1 MADNTIKLSA
11 FTGMSNVEDAEE
23 LFVKQGVARPRIIL
37 NADVTNSGKIVKR
50 DGQTKIINLT
60 DGHSQWAGA
69 TCHLVMDGTTLKRI
83 TGKTATAIGSIGG
96 MKAKTYYA
104 EVGNLVYISN
114 QYTNMVFDSSDNS
127 LSAWGL
133 AVPNG
138 PVLTAGS
145 GGLEAGSY
153 HVCTTKY
160 SGSDLSGS
168 SPISNIVLSAT
179 GGIAI
184 TNRQSDEIVWC
195 TDVNGDLFYRV
206 GAVDNIVAIPSV
218 EPLPTLFVTQPPF
231 MENICHAFGRI
242 WGSRGNIVYY
252 SDAFHLDWF
261 RPSFNMMEFATTV
274 TMIARMK
281 TGLFVGCEDR
291 TYCML
296 GTEPSQMQQLDV
308 GSGAV
313 PGTLAYCS
321 NIIELGD
328 TISPPEKKHVSV
340 PVWVSQEGIV
350 IGNAVGRIFS
360 LTQGKV
366 KFAPGNEGASLYRQR
381 NGEFQFLTSFFKGS
395 SASSMGASDEATCEV
410 IRNGKVI

>member
-395 SASSMGASDEATCEV
+395 SASIMGASDEATCEV

>member
-1 MADNTIKLSA
+1 MADNTIKINA
-11 FTGMSNVEDAEE
+11 FTGMNNVKESES
-23 LFVKQGVARPRIIL
+23 LFVGKGVVEPRIIL
-37 NADVTNSGKIVKR
+37 NADVTAQGQVICR
-50 DGQTKIINLT
+50 DGQTKTITLT
-60 DGHSQWAGA
+60 DGHSLWAGA

-83 TGKTATAIGSIGG
+83 SGNTATAIGSIGTL
-96 MKAKTYYA
+96 KTKMYYA
-104 EVGNLVYISN
+104 EVGNLVYLSN
-114 QYTNMVFDSSDNS
+114 QYANMIYDSVANS

-138 PVLTAGS
+138 PVLTVGT
-145 GGLEAGSY
+145 GGLDAGSY

-160 SGSDLSGS
+160 SGSNLSGS
-168 SPISNIVLSAT
+168 SSISNIVLSAV

-184 TNRQSDEIVWC
+184 TNRQADEVVWC
-195 TDVNGDLFYRV
+195 TDVNGDMFYRV

-231 MENICHAFGRI
+231 MENICHAFGRM
-242 WGSRGNIVYY
+242 WGSRGNLVYY

-261 RPSFNMMEFATTV
+261 RPSFNMMEFATLV
-274 TMIARMK
+274 TMIARMR
-281 TGLFVGCEDR
+281 TGIFVGCEDR
-291 TYCML
+291 TYCIL

-313 PGTLAYCS
+313 PGTLAYCN

-328 TISPPEKKHVSV
+328 TISPPEKKHESV
-340 PVWVSQEGIV
+340 PVWLSQEGIV
-350 IGNAVGRIFS
+350 AGNPAGRLFS

-366 KFAPGNEGASLYRQR
+366 KFAPGSEGASLYRQR
-381 NGEFQFLTSFFKGS
+381 NGEFQYLTSFFKRS
-395 SASSMGASDEATCEV
+395 SSSSMGASDEATCEV